1 MNSEITLKIEQ
12 EKQGGKLI
20 CSLSGWL
27 DPNTSPELEAAIDL
41 TDVTDLVFDLKNVEY
56 VFSSGLRVFL
66 YFEKMMNARGGT
78 IKLINVSEFNRS
90 IFDLVGFQNIVENA
104 E

>member
-1 MNSEITLKIEQ
+1 MYSKFNTVIIISRCI
-12 EKQGGKLI
+12 
-20 CSLSGWL
+20 
-27 DPNTSPELEAAIDL
+27 PNTSPELEAAIDL

-66 YFEKMMNARGGT
+66 YFEKMMKARGGT